1 MKNRTTIALLLAA
14 AAPLAFAAPAEP
26 EFANGRLL
34 VEPQAGLTVDDFAK
48 DLKLHGAGN
57 ARKLGQSNI
66 HIIDVPRGSEKAIA
80 NKLKHNPHFKFAEL
94 DQRVEFSA
102 TTNDPML
109 GSEWHINKIGATSAL
124 DKTQGSGIIIAILDS
139 GMDSAHPDLVG
150 NTVAG
155 YNIYDNNTNTADV
168 CGHGTKVAGAAA
180 AVGNNAAGVAGVAG
194 KAKIMPVRIAYN
206 NSGSCYAYFSTMASG
221 VTWAADH
228 GARVVNISYGN
239 APTSSAL
246 QSAANYL
253 RGKGGLLFVS
263 AGNNARDEGFT
274 PTSTMIPVSATDSAD
289 NLSSFSS
296 YGAFVALSAPGSGI
310 YTTVAGGSYG
320 AVNGTSFASPVAAAV
335 AALVMSAN
343 PSLTA
348 DKVQSIL
355 FSTAVDLGA
364 AGRDVYFG
372 YGRVNA
378 AAAVQAA
385 GSTTTVAPADTTA
398 PTVSIANPLSGSTV
412 SGTVTVNANASDN
425 VGVSRVDL
433 KVNGTVVATDS
444 SGPYSFAWDSKGV
457 ANGMNSLVAVA
468 YDAAGNVASSAAVS
482 VNVSNTTAVAPVAD
496 TVAPVLTIANPVS
509 GAVSGNVDVIANA
522 SDNSGAAGIK
532 LSIYIDGSLKA
543 SGTGSSLVYRWNTRK
558 IASGIHTVQAVARDA
573 AGNTTTKTVQVTR

>member
-102 TTNDPML
+102 TTNDPYL
-109 GSEWHINKIGATSAL
+109 GSEWHINKIGATSAW

-310 YTTVAGGSYG
+310 YTTVAGGGYG

-398 PTVSIANPLSGSTV
+398 PTVSIANPLGGSTV

-468 YDAAGNVASSAAVS
+468 YDAAGNMASSAAVS

>member
-1 MKNRTTIALLLAA
+1 
-14 AAPLAFAAPAEP
+14 
-26 EFANGRLL
+26 
-34 VEPQAGLTVDDFAK
+34 
-48 DLKLHGAGN
+48 
-57 ARKLGQSNI
+57 
-66 HIIDVPRGSEKAIA
+66 
-80 NKLKHNPHFKFAEL
+80 
-94 DQRVEFSA
+94 
-102 TTNDPML
+102 
-109 GSEWHINKIGATSAL
+109 
-124 DKTQGSGIIIAILDS
+124 
-139 GMDSAHPDLVG
+139 
-150 NTVAG
+150 
-155 YNIYDNNTNTADV
+155 
-168 CGHGTKVAGAAA
+168 
-180 AVGNNAAGVAGVAG
+180 
-194 KAKIMPVRIAYN
+194 MPVRIAYN

-239 APTSSAL
+239 VPTSSAV

-274 PTSTMIPVSATDSAD
+274 PTSTMIAVSATDSAD

-310 YTTVAGGSYG
+310 YTTSQGGGYG

-355 FSTAVDLGA
+355 FTTATDLGA
-364 AGRDVYFG
+364 AGRDSYFG

-378 AAAVQAA
+378 AAAVAAA
-385 GSTTTVAPADTTA
+385 GTSTVAPADTTA
-398 PTVSIANPLSGSTV
+398 PTVSIANPLAGSTV
-412 SGTVTVNANASDN
+412 SGTVTVNANAADN

-457 ANGMNSLVAVA
+457 ANGTSNLVAVA
-468 YDAAGNVASSAAVS
+468 YDAAGNMASSNAVA
-482 VNVSNTTAVAPVAD
+482 VNVSNAVTAPAPVAD
-496 TVAPVLTIANPVS
+496 TIAPVLTIANPVG
-509 GAVSGNVDVIANA
+509 GAVSGNVDVVVNA
-522 SDNSGAAGIK
+522 SDNSGAAGIR

-543 SGTGSSLVYRWNTRK
+543 SGTGSSLAYRWNTRK
-558 IASGIHTVQAVARDA
+558 VAAGIHTVQAVARDA
-573 AGNTTTKTVQVTR
+573 AGNTSSKSVQVTR